1 MCYYGQK
8 LFTVSYHLSMI
19 GVHKTSASRDITYL
33 ICHVSSQDHMIE
45 GSFDV
50 MGASSSLCFT
60 TLAGLVAVGLMLVGR
75 CFDQQIAYA
84 CLNPP
89 LLFIS
94 GAHGMGVRGVFWGSN
109 E

>member
-1 MCYYGQK
+1 
-8 LFTVSYHLSMI
+8 MI
-19 GVHKTSASRDITYL
+19 DVHKTCASRDITYL
-33 ICHVSSQDHMIE
+33 ICHVNSQDHMIE
-45 GSFDV
+45 GSFGV

-60 TLAGLVAVGLMLVGR
+60 TLAGLVAVGLILVGI
-75 CFDQQIAYA
+75 FFGGVDQQIPYA

-94 GAHGMGVRGVFWGSN
+94 GAHGMGVRGVFWGNN

>member
-1 MCYYGQK
+1 
-8 LFTVSYHLSMI
+8 MI

-50 MGASSSLCFT
+50 MGAGSSLCFT
-60 TLAGLVAVGLMLVGR
+60 TLAGLVAVGLMLVGI
-75 CFDQQIAYA
+75 CFGGGVDQQIAYA

-94 GAHGMGVRGVFWGSN
+94 GAHGMGVRGVLWGNN

>member
-1 MCYYGQK
+1 MCLYGQK

-33 ICHVSSQDHMIE
+33 ICHVNSQDHMIE

-60 TLAGLVAVGLMLVGR
+60 TLAGLVAVGLVLVGI
-75 CFDQQIAYA
+75 C
-84 CLNPP
+84 
-89 LLFIS
+89 
-94 GAHGMGVRGVFWGSN
+94 FWGGGGLISKFHMLA
-109 E
+109 